1 MISFCKLFHKVPLKL
16 INEPG
21 FQLTVAKDNV
31 SAFRPDH
38 FLDLKVD
45 LWQPLIDQE
54 NTQQESKKALRQKL
68 IEEMKLPIYRMKVLE
83 IWNECKLRLR
93 TQTTAGILSALKEM
107 HSTLVL
113 PETINVD
120 LKSGKELLKFLR
132 TNNILQGQDTSLR
145 LTPGLTLK

>member
-16 INEPG
+16 INEPR

-45 LWQPLIDQE
+45 LWQE
-54 NTQQESKKALRQKL
+54 QESKKALRQKL

-132 TNNILQGQDTSLR
+132 TNNILQGQDTS
-145 LTPGLTLK
+145 

>member
-16 INEPG
+16 INEPH

-45 LWQPLIDQE
+45 LWQE
-54 NTQQESKKALRQKL
+54 QESKKALRQKL

-132 TNNILQGQDTSLR
+132 TNNILQGQDTS
-145 LTPGLTLK
+145 

>member
-16 INEPG
+16 INEPR

-45 LWQPLIDQE
+45 LWQE
-54 NTQQESKKALRQKL
+54 QESKKALRQKL

-113 PETINVD
+113 PEPINVD

-132 TNNILQGQDTSLR
+132 TNNILQGQDTS
-145 LTPGLTLK
+145 

>member
-1 MISFCKLFHKVPLKL
+1 MNRVFSL
-16 INEPG
+16 
-21 FQLTVAKDNV
+21 QLQKIV

-93 TQTTAGILSALKEM
+93 TQTTAGILSASKEM

-132 TNNILQGQDTSLR
+132 TNNILQGQDTS
-145 LTPGLTLK
+145 